1 MVKNNKALGNVI
13 ARVDE
18 FKDEN
23 AGILRDSIQNEISS
37 YKSTLPSDVSLR
49 DLDYQVN
56 QEIDNK
62 IIEFKVC
69 IQLLNLYQDN
79 LLMGGGFSR
88 S

>member
-62 IIEFKVC
+62 IIEFKEE
-69 IQLLNLYQDN
+69 IDLKLKALYLPMN
-79 LLMGGGFSR
+79 F
-88 S
+88 